1 MTPTITAQTEEDQFL
16 WLEEVLGER
25 ALNWVQQH
33 NEQSTSTIQADAH
46 YQPLYNDLLE
56 IYNDNDQIPF
66 PSVQGSWLYNFWRD
80 EKNER
85 GLLRRTTE
93 EAYLNGTPDW
103 QVILDIDKLAEEDGE
118 NWVYKGSASLYP
130 EFSRTLL
137 ELSRG
142 GSDATVLREFDRD
155 TRTFVEGGFNV
166 PEAKTSV
173 SWIDQDHIYI
183 GTDFGEGSMTTS
195 GYARIVKKWKR
206 GTPIEEAET
215 IFEGESTD
223 LGVSAY
229 VGHTPERDYHMVSRN
244 ITFFTSETYVLEGGE
259 FVMLDIPADASVMVH
274 RGELIV
280 YLKSAWDVKGKTFV
294 GGSLISIGYDDF
306 LNGERDF
313 QVVIAPD
320 EDSSIDDF
328 SLTKDYLLVNLLRNV
343 RSELYR
349 FHLENRVW
357 KKERMDLPTLGS
369 ISVHSTNEQSNR
381 FFLTYT
387 DFLTPTTLYQVDDA
401 GDIHRIRS
409 NRAWFDAD
417 RFTIE
422 QRKALSKDGTEIPY
436 FLIGSKEMKSNGEN
450 PTILTAYGG
459 FQVSRTPFYSAT
471 IGRAWLQEGGVY
483 VIANI
488 RGGGE
493 YGPAWHQAAMKENKQ
508 RSYEDFFAVAED
520 LIADGITSPE
530 RLGIMGGS
538 NGGLLMGAAFTQ
550 HPELFNAVVC
560 AVPLLDMKRYHK
572 LLAGA
577 SWMAEYGDPDTPE
590 EWEYISKYSPYHN
603 LSAEKTYP
611 QIFFTTSTRDDRVHP
626 GHARKMAARME
637 EMGNRILYYENMEG
651 GHAGAANNRQTAM
664 MQALEFIYFR
674 LMLMGDHE

>member
-1 MTPTITAQTEEDQFL
+1 MTPTITAQTEEDHFL

-25 ALNWVQQH
+25 ALRWVEQH

-46 YQPLYNDLLE
+46 YQSLYNDLLE
-56 IYNDNDQIPF
+56 IYNDTTQIPF
-66 PSVQGSWLYNFWRD
+66 PNVQGSWLYNFWQD
-80 EKNER
+80 GKNER

-93 EAYLNGTPDW
+93 EAYLNGDPNW
-103 QVILDIDKLAEEDGE
+103 QVILDIDKLAEEDGK
-118 NWVYKGSASLYP
+118 NWVYKGSTSLYP
-130 EFSRTLL
+130 EYTRTLL

-155 TRTFVEGGFNV
+155 TKTFVEDGFNV

-173 SWIDQDHIYI
+173 SWVDQDNLYI

-195 GYARIVKKWKR
+195 GYPRIVKKWKR

-223 LGVSAY
+223 IGVSAY
-229 VGHTPERDYHMVSRN
+229 VGHTPERDYHIVTRN
-244 ITFFTSETYVLEGGE
+244 ITFFTSEVFVLENGE
-259 FVMLDIPADASVMVH
+259 FVKLDIPADASIVILH
-274 RGELIV
+274 GELIV
-280 YLKSAWDVKGKTFV
+280 YLRSAWEVNGETFA

-306 LNGERDF
+306 LSGKRDF
-313 QVVIAPD
+313 QVVIVPD
-320 EDSSIDDF
+320 EDSSINDF

-349 FHLENRVW
+349 LHFESGVW
-357 KKERMDLPTLGS
+357 KRKRMDLPTLGS
-369 ISVHSTNEQSNR
+369 ISLLSTNKQSNR

-387 DFLTPTTLYQVDDA
+387 DFLTPTTLYQVDEA
-401 GDIHRIRS
+401 GEINKMQS
-409 NRAWFDAD
+409 NRAWFDAE

-422 QRKALSKDGTEIPY
+422 QRKARSKDGTEIPY
-436 FLIGSKEMKSNGEN
+436 FLIGPKEMKSNGDN

-459 FQVSRTPFYSAT
+459 FQVSRTPHYSPT
-471 IGRAWLQEGGVY
+471 IGRSWLEEGGVY

-493 YGPAWHQAAMKENKQ
+493 YGPGWHQAAMKENKQ

-577 SWMAEYGDPDTPE
+577 SWMAEYGDPDNPE
-590 EWEYISKYSPYHN
+590 EWEYISRYSPYQN
-603 LSAEKTYP
+603 LSAEKKYP

-637 EMGNRILYYENMEG
+637 EMGNNILYYENMEG